1 MGTRKQAREALGVAF
16 ASQGFTTVY
25 TYAPLDLLGASKV
38 LVIYADMSRHE
49 RLGAS
54 FQNDFHGFF
63 LDVYIKRA
71 SGANT
76 EDDLD
81 TMHEVIRAVVKA
93 NIVNAAW
100 DEITLEEESDALFAE
115 VAGVPY
121 RLERHPLLLK
131 VSGT

>member
-1 MGTRKQAREALGVAF
+1 MGTRKQAREALATVF
-16 ASQGFTTVY
+16 AGQGFTTVY
-25 TYAPLDLLGASKV
+25 SYAPLDLLGASKV
-38 LVIYADMSRHE
+38 LVIYAESSGHE

-54 FQNDFHGFF
+54 FQNDFHKFF

-71 SGANT
+71 SGVNS

-93 NIVNAAW
+93 NIVNSAW
-100 DEITLEEESDALFAE
+100 NEILLEEESDAGFAE
-115 VAGVPY
+115 VAGVAY
-121 RLERHPLLLK
+121 RYERHPLLLK